1 MCNNHQLTDLLIKER
16 ENIMKKLNLIKG
28 VLVVVLG
35 LCCTIAINAQV
46 SSTEGSAGANLIAS
60 STASNNLS
68 GDVQGVIA
76 ALQGLSKA
84 GNSNLNGII
93 SSLQNLSASVNSQS
107 GVANFQNLSTNRSA
121 SVEEKITVQ
130 NLSSQEAA
138 AHLDGIISSLEG
150 LNDKSLSNSISNLQS
165 ISSGFSSYNNLR
177 ESIEE

>member
-1 MCNNHQLTDLLIKER
+1 
-16 ENIMKKLNLIKG
+16 MKKLNLIKG
-28 VLVVVLG
+28 VLVVALG
-35 LCCTIAINAQV
+35 LCCTIVINAQAPA
-46 SSTEGSAGANLIAS
+46 TQGSEGANLIAS

-68 GDVQGVIA
+68 GDMQGIIA
-76 ALQGLSKA
+76 SLQGLSEA

-93 SSLQNLSASVNSQS
+93 ASLQNLSASVNSQT

-121 SVEEKITVQ
+121 SVEGKITVQ
-130 NLSSQEAA
+130 NLSSQEVV

-150 LNDKSLSNSISNLQS
+150 LNDNSLRNSISNLHS

>member
-1 MCNNHQLTDLLIKER
+1 
-16 ENIMKKLNLIKG
+16 MKKLNLIKG
-28 VLVVVLG
+28 VLVVALG
-35 LCCTIAINAQV
+35 LCCTIAMNAQAPA
-46 SSTEGSAGANLIAS
+46 TEGSEGANLIAS

-76 ALQGLSKA
+76 SLQGLSKA

-93 SSLQNLSASVNSQS
+93 TSLQNLSASVNSQT
-107 GVANFQNLSTNRSA
+107 GVANFQNLSTNRSE
-121 SVEEKITVQ
+121 SVKGVSGIEGKITIQ
-130 NLSSQEAA
+130 NLSSQEVV

-150 LNDKSLSNSISNLQS
+150 LNDNSLRNSITNLLS

>member
-1 MCNNHQLTDLLIKER
+1 
-16 ENIMKKLNLIKG
+16 MKKLNLIKG
-28 VLVVVLG
+28 VLVVALG
-35 LCCTIAINAQV
+35 LCCTIVINAQAPA
-46 SSTEGSAGANLIAS
+46 TQGSEGANLIAS

-68 GDVQGVIA
+68 GDMQGIIA
-76 ALQGLSKA
+76 SLQGLSEA

-93 SSLQNLSASVNSQS
+93 ASLQNLSASVNSQT

-121 SVEEKITVQ
+121 SVVGKITVQ
-130 NLSSQEAA
+130 NLSSQEVV

-150 LNDKSLSNSISNLQS
+150 LNDNSLRNSISNLHS

>member
-1 MCNNHQLTDLLIKER
+1 
-16 ENIMKKLNLIKG
+16 MKKLNLIKG
-28 VLVVVLG
+28 VLVVALG
-35 LCCTIAINAQV
+35 LCCTIVINAQAPA
-46 SSTEGSAGANLIAS
+46 TQGSEGANLIAS

-68 GDVQGVIA
+68 GDMQGIIA
-76 ALQGLSKA
+76 SLQGLSEA

-93 SSLQNLSASVNSQS
+93 ASLQNLSASVNSQT

-121 SVEEKITVQ
+121 SVVGKITVQ
-130 NLSSQEAA
+130 NLSSQEVV

-150 LNDKSLSNSISNLQS
+150 LNDNSLSNSIINLQS